1 MMKTILAFILSLL
14 FAVSSFA
21 QPDELRFGDQNTIQV
36 LDTIIVFAKESF
48 DIQDRLSDWS
58 NNFADIEY
66 TVSIFNIIEQIGE
79 SYTGFSNYI
88 GGLQYSNG
96 QVNYFTSQD
105 VLMKSNVESG
115 VNPGDYVIRMDI
127 TISQPGVFYVVGEIK
142 GKSERGV
149 YFEDAGYWVVNC
161 IARAENRLTYD
172 FSIKRS
178 YDFQEIATYRFG
190 ESISFDFSISGARM
204 NNLSSYHFIVYE
216 GEKII
221 HSGLGSYINLD
232 FITKNSEMVNKTFTI
247 EGLYSG
253 KLIRFFNPSIPG
265 PDSTY
270 WRFELL
276 PPEKLEIRTN
286 WIPLEEFE
294 MMSDRDVIDAFD
306 LRPIEN
312 RKFSFAWLTNLRE
325 GAMITRPKLINVTVT
340 CEPEGLL
347 RSNSP
352 AFRLYEEDYWQ
363 AIEINVDPAFI
374 NRIAVDEIEKVIVNI
389 TFQTQFGD
397 QKSMNFVGMVF

>member
-1 MMKTILAFILSLL
+1 MKTILTFILSLL
-14 FAVSSFA
+14 FVVSSFA
-21 QPDELRFGDQNTIQV
+21 QPDELRFGGQKTIQV

-66 TVSIFNIIEQIGE
+66 TVSIFNIIEQTGE
-79 SYTGFSNYI
+79 SYIGFSNYL

-96 QVNYFTSQD
+96 QANYSASQD
-105 VLMKSNVESG
+105 VNMKSNVEKG
-115 VNPGDYVIRMDI
+115 INPGDYEVTMDI
-127 TISQPGVFYVVGEIK
+127 TIRQPGVFYVVGEIK
-142 GKSERGV
+142 GKGERGI
-149 YFEDAGYWVVNC
+149 YFEDAGYWVINC

-178 YDFQEIATYRFG
+178 YDFEEVATYRFG

-204 NNLSSYHFIVYE
+204 NNLSSYHFKVYGEE
-216 GEKII
+216 GTI

-232 FITKNSEMVNKTFTI
+232 FITKNSEMVNKTFTV

-286 WIPLEEFE
+286 WIQLEVFE
-294 MMSDRDVIDAFD
+294 LMSERDVIDAFD
-306 LRPIEN
+306 LRLIEN
-312 RKFSFAWLTNLRE
+312 RKFSFTWLTNQE
-325 GAMITRPKLINVTVT
+325 GGAIITRPKLKNVTVAS
-340 CEPEGLL
+340 EPEDLL
-347 RSNSP
+347 RSTAST
-352 AFRLYEEDYWQ
+352 FRIYEEDYWQ
-363 AIEINVDPAFI
+363 VIEINVDPAFI
-374 NRIAVDEIEKVIVNI
+374 NRIAADEIEEVIVNI
-389 TFQTQFGD
+389 KFETQFGE
-397 QKSMNFVGMVF
+397 QESMSFVGLVF

>member
-105 VLMKSNVESG
+105 ILMKSNVESG

-312 RKFSFAWLTNLRE
+312 RKFSFAWLTNLEE

>member
-14 FAVSSFA
+14 FVVSSFA
-21 QPDELRFGDQNTIQV
+21 QPDELRFEGQNTIQV

-79 SYTGFSNYI
+79 SYIGFSNYV
-88 GGLQYSNG
+88 GGLQYSSG
-96 QVNYFTSQD
+96 QVNYFSSED
-105 VLMKSNVESG
+105 VALKSNVDRG
-115 VNPGDYVIRMDI
+115 INPGDYEIRMDI
-127 TISQPGVFYVVGEIK
+127 VIRQPGVFYVVGEIK
-142 GKSERGV
+142 GKSERGI

-178 YDFQEIATYRFG
+178 YDFEEIVTYRFE

-204 NNLSSYHFIVYE
+204 NNLSSYHFKIYE
-216 GEKII
+216 GENLI

-232 FITKNSEMVNKTFTI
+232 FITKNSEMVNKTFTV

-253 KLIRFFNPSIPG
+253 DVIRFFNPSLPG

-276 PPEKLEIRTN
+276 PPEKLEIRSN
-286 WIPLEEFE
+286 WVSLEEFE
-294 MMSDRDVIDAFD
+294 MMSERDVIDAFD
-306 LRPIEN
+306 LRLIEN
-312 RKFSFAWLTNLRE
+312 RKFSLAWLTNQVG
-325 GAMITRPKLINVTVT
+325 GAMITRPKLINIEVT

-347 RSNSP
+347 RNNSP

-363 AIEINVDPAFI
+363 VIEINVDPAFI
-374 NRIAVDEIEKVIVNI
+374 NRIAVDEIEKVVVNI
-389 TFQTQFGD
+389 KFQTQFGD
-397 QKSMNFVGMVF
+397 QKSMSFVGIVF

>member
-14 FAVSSFA
+14 FVVSSFA
-21 QPDELRFGDQNTIQV
+21 QQDELRFEGQNTIQV

-79 SYTGFSNYI
+79 SYIGFSNYV
-88 GGLQYSNG
+88 GGLQYSSG
-96 QVNYFTSQD
+96 QVNYFSSED
-105 VLMKSNVESG
+105 VALKSNVDRG
-115 VNPGDYVIRMDI
+115 INPGDYDIRMDI
-127 TISQPGVFYVVGEIK
+127 VIRQPGIFYVVGEIK
-142 GKSERGV
+142 GKSERGI

-178 YDFQEIATYRFG
+178 YDFEEIVTYRFE

-204 NNLSSYHFIVYE
+204 NNLSSYHFKIYE
-216 GEKII
+216 GENLI

-232 FITKNSEMVNKTFTI
+232 FITKNSEMVNKTFTV

-253 KLIRFFNPSIPG
+253 DVIRFFNPSLPG

-276 PPEKLEIRTN
+276 PPEKLEIRSN
-286 WIPLEEFE
+286 WVSLEEFE
-294 MMSDRDVIDAFD
+294 MMSERDVIDAFD
-306 LRPIEN
+306 LRLIEN
-312 RKFSFAWLTNLRE
+312 RKFSLAWLTNQVG
-325 GAMITRPKLINVTVT
+325 GAMITRPKLINIEVT

-347 RSNSP
+347 RNNSP

-363 AIEINVDPAFI
+363 VIEINVDPAFI
-374 NRIAVDEIEKVIVNI
+374 NRIAVDEIEKVVVNI
-389 TFQTQFGD
+389 KFQTQFGD
-397 QKSMNFVGMVF
+397 QKSMSFVGIVF